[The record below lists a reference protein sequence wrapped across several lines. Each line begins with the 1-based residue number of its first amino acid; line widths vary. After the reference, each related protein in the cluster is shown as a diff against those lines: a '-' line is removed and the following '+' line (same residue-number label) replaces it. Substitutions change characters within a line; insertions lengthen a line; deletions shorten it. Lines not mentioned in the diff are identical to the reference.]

1 MNVFFESMKKY
12 RVLWVF
18 TIIMLVL
25 AIVSIVESQN
35 RQGLVYSQS
44 LDEVVATVQGEEITL
59 REFAVYVAHQEAE
72 VESQA
77 KIYNPE
83 NTNEYWGLHT
93 NGQFIRYAARE
104 AAVNMAVHDELF
116 YQLSQEFEI
125 EFSEEDEKILQND
138 VEDFWSDLTDE
149 GKEVKLGITKQDVY
163 DAFYKIACAEK
174 CQMIYTEMNGLTY
187 SDYDFSGEEYLEFL
201 QEYEYSVNQ
210 KIIERIGFGDV
221 TLEH

>member
-1 MNVFFESMKKY
+1 MNIFFQSMKKY

-18 TIIMLVL
+18 TIIMLIM
-25 AIVSIVESQN
+25 AIVSIIESET
-35 RQGLVYSQS
+35 RRGLVYCEA
-44 LDEVVATVQGEEITL
+44 LDEVIATVQDEEITL

-104 AAVNMAVHDELF
+104 AAINMAIHDELF
-116 YQLSQEFEI
+116 YQLSKDMNI
-125 EFSEEDEKILQND
+125 EFSEEDEAILQND
-138 VEDFWSDLTDE
+138 VADFWSDLTDD
-149 GKEVKLGITKQDVY
+149 GKEAKLGITKQDVY
-163 DAFYKIACAEK
+163 DALYKIACAEK
-174 CQMIYTEMNGLTY
+174 CQMIYTQMKGLAY
-187 SDYDFSGEEYLEFL
+187 NDYDFSGEEYLEFL
-201 QEYEYSVNQ
+201 RDYEYSV
-210 KIIERIGFGDV
+210 KEKVVERIDFGDI

>member
-1 MNVFFESMKKY
+1 MNVFLESMKKY

-18 TIIMLVL
+18 TIIMLIL
-25 AIVSIVESQN
+25 AIVSVGESRN
-35 RQGLVYSQS
+35 RQDLIYSQS

-77 KIYNPE
+77 KIYNAE

-93 NGQFIRYAARE
+93 NGKFIRHAARE

-116 YQLSQEFEI
+116 YQLAQEFEI
-125 EFSEEDEKILQND
+125 EFSDEDYEILKND
-138 VEDFWSDLTDE
+138 AADFWSDLTDD
-149 GKEVKLGITKQDVY
+149 GKEAKLGITEQDVY
-163 DAFYKIACAEK
+163 DAMYKIAYAEK
-174 CQMIYTEMNGLTY
+174 CQLIYAEMNGLKF
-187 SDYDFSGEEYLEFL
+187 SDYDFSSEEYLEFL
-201 QEYEYSVNQ
+201 REYKYSIDE
-210 KIIERIGFGDV
+210 KILERIGFGDI